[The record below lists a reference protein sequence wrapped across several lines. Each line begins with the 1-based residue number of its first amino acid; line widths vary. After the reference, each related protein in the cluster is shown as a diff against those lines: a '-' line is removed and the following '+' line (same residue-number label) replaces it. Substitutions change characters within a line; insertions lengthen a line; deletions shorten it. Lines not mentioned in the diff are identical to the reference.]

1 MDRERERTDTYCI
14 ACNSSTDD
22 VLARCKQV
30 DDSAEDYLGIAEDL
44 MSRFS
49 ETFAPGKYFVE
60 TFPSLQYVF
69 PPGVGFKRDAEEL
82 RLADSQVEQGQQA
95 YT

>member
-30 DDSAEDYLGIAEDL
+30 DDSAE
-44 MSRFS
+44 
-49 ETFAPGKYFVE
+49 V
-60 TFPSLQYVF
+60 
-69 PPGVGFKRDAEEL
+69 GVGLSCVGDRACADGNGGFDACG
-82 RLADSQVEQGQQA
+82 ATQA
-95 YT
+95 CVGVLVTSGGLTVCHILEFCP